1 MQCYEPEQRVLGSLG
16 NNRNRIATVT
26 LGLAIQL
33 RCRIVL
39 NFLPYIHCS
48 RSSKHPSEKLH
59 LALLLIVSAMP
70 PSTSSLSLFGGG
82 FTQLLAT
89 SSEVKHTSFSPDRS
103 MGFCTRLCSVPIRSR
118 EKKKVLNLKGKKK
131 TQIGK
136 SNLSILP
143 TSRRV
148 QLIIYFIFPMAREKG
163 RNSMSY
169 STLVF
174 CILTKQIFQIL
185 LLDKTKNNDAFPFCS
200 SDWYTWR
207 SCYQECHC
215 ATDSFTRS
223 QESECT
229 SVQTN

>member
-33 RCRIVL
+33 RYRIVL

-118 EKKKVLNLKGKKK
+118 EKKKKVLNLKGKKK
-131 TQIGK
+131 NTDWKIQFEHFAYKQNGAAYYLLHIPNGK
-136 SNLSILP
+136 
-143 TSRRV
+143 
-148 QLIIYFIFPMAREKG
+148 RE
-163 RNSMSY
+163 R
-169 STLVF
+169 
-174 CILTKQIFQIL
+174 
-185 LLDKTKNNDAFPFCS
+185 
-200 SDWYTWR
+200 
-207 SCYQECHC
+207 QE
-215 ATDSFTRS
+215 
-223 QESECT
+223 
-229 SVQTN
+229 